1 LTLHEALAGA
11 RTRLIAAGISRD
23 EASID
28 VDVYARAILG
38 WDRATLLSE
47 LQRPAPE

>member
-1 LTLHEALAGA
+1 MGSLSERLAEA
-11 RTRLIAAGISRD
+11 RTRLIAAGVSPA

-38 WDRATLLSE
+38 WDRATLLA
-47 LQRPAPE
+47 Q